1 MQEKMKQYPIRLPD
15 GMVAKITKISR
26 RTGVPEP
33 TVVRLA
39 LSRGL
44 DLLDSGEY
52 NPFAEK
58 P

>member
-1 MQEKMKQYPIRLPD
+1 MKQYPIRLPD